1 MLYEIIIKTRPIL
14 FARYT
19 KVMIKFEGDLQDLND
34 RFMKALDGNAIS
46 LTDTNGITRIFDRTA
61 IEQIKIEEAI

>member
-1 MLYEIIIKTRPIL
+1 
-14 FARYT
+14 
-19 KVMIKFEGDLQDLND
+19 MIKFEGDLQDLND
-34 RFMKALDGNAIS
+34 RFVKALNGNAIS